1 MSKYQVTLSSTS
13 KYNVTFPRTERRKI
27 VDVDEAPVTLEANL
41 ANLDDVDATGRA
53 DQYFLIWNEATG
65 KHEYVSAFEV
75 ADRSDGVDD
84 DLIDYGTY

>member
-27 VDVDEAPVTLEANL
+27 VDVDEAPATLEANL

-53 DQYFLIWNEATG
+53 DNYVLIWNATTQ
-65 KHEYVSAFEV
+65 KHEYVPAFEV
-75 ADRSDGVDD
+75 VDRADGVDD
-84 DLIDYGTY
+84 DAIDYGTY